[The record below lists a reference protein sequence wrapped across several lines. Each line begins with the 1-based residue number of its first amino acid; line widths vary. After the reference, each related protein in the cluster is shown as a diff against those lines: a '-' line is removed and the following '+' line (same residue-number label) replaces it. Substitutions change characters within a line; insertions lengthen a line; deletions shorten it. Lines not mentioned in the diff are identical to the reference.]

1 MSDRGLRAI
10 NLELLRQVRK
20 ITESQNLLSD
30 EDEKR
35 LAELEGEMETLLL
48 GGYVG
53 SPKRKLGF

>member
-1 MSDRGLRAI
+1 M

-20 ITESQNLLSD
+20 IRESQNLLSD

-35 LAELEGEMETLLL
+35 LAELEWKMETLPR

>member
-1 MSDRGLRAI
+1 M
-10 NLELLRQVRK
+10 
-20 ITESQNLLSD
+20 ESQNLLSD

-35 LAELEGEMETLLL
+35 LAELEGKMETLLL